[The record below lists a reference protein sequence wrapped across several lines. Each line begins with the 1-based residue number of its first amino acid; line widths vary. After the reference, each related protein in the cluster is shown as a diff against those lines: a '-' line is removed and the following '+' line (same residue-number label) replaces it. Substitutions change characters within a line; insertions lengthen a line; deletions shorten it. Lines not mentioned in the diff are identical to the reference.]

1 MASIRNPILQLK
13 GFSKYYSSHFIFS
26 GYKETPRNPSVF
38 YSSDF
43 YKPIHFTLIK
53 IYLHYPLKIKTP

>member
-26 GYKETPRNPSVF
+26 GYKVF
-38 YSSDF
+38 LNSFSSTRS
-43 YKPIHFTLIK
+43 KGL
-53 IYLHYPLKIKTP
+53 

>member
-26 GYKETPRNPSVF
+26 GYKETPRNPSAF
-38 YSSDF
+38 L
-43 YKPIHFTLIK
+43 FTEIL
-53 IYLHYPLKIKTP
+53 